1 MGIEI
6 ALMGASLAATAVST
20 VSGFAA
26 AGAQGAAASS
36 NAAYRAQV
44 LRNNRILAKADKGV
58 AKLDVKQAEQDA
70 KQVSLQ
76 GQERIVEQ
84 DIRARQQIGQ
94 FAANRAASGAAGPST
109 LRAISGARLLAA
121 QDRKNLAAVAERDN
135 AEAAERVIARRAEVV
150 NLENRIRGI
159 DNEQSAVESEGR
171 YAKAAARSAQI
182 GSIFG
187 GLGQMTGTILG
198 GARNGAFDSFKR
210 KVPSSAPGLFGNMPA
225 YLTM

>member
-6 ALMGASLAATAVST
+6 ALLGASLAATAAST
-20 VSGFAA
+20 VSGVAA

-36 NAAYRAQV
+36 SAAYRAQV

-58 AKLDVKQAEQDA
+58 AELDA
-70 KQVSLQ
+70 KQAREDAKRVSLQ

-94 FAANRAASGAAGPST
+94 FAANRAAVAGGSPST
-109 LRAISGARLLAA
+109 LRAIAGAKALAG

-135 AEAAERVIARRAEVV
+135 AEAAERVIARESEVI
-150 NLENRIRGI
+150 NLENTIRGI
-159 DNEQSAVESEGR
+159 ENDQRAVESEGR
-171 YAKAAARSAQI
+171 YAKAAARTAQI

-198 GARNGAFDSFKR
+198 AAQRGTFDSFRR

-225 YLTM
+225 FLTM